1 MLEGIP
7 VFDKQCSI
15 SGISLFIY
23 DRTFIVSSAR
33 PLSVISSAVLG
44 AELRQARYIINHS
57 VDKDYSGSDPE
68 EELRQVA
75 ERLRLGRDV
84 LGMMT
89 AVSVKNTV
97 LCRERRKD
105 LTVATLCTAGTG
117 NPGVAGLTVSKVQS
131 QYKPGTINLILLVD
145 GNLTDAAMV
154 NAVITATEAK
164 ARALF
169 KARVV
174 LSGGEQA
181 TGTTTDSIVVACTGR
196 GEPLRYA
203 GTATGLGYLI
213 GSTVY
218 RAVSQGIEAYTR
230 SMTDFL

>member
-1 MLEGIP
+1 MLDGIP
-7 VFDKQCSI
+7 VFNEQCSI
-15 SGISLFIY
+15 GGISLFVY
-23 DRTFIVSSAR
+23 DRTFIVASAR

-44 AELRQARYIINHS
+44 ADLRQVRYIINHS
-57 VDKDYSGSDPE
+57 VDKDYHSSDPE
-68 EELRQVA
+68 EDLRQLA
-75 ERLRLGRDV
+75 LCLHLGKDV
-84 LGMMT
+84 LGMMS

-97 LCRERRKD
+97 LCQERQKD
-105 LTVATLCTAGTG
+105 LTVAALCTAGTG
-117 NPGVAGLTVSKVQS
+117 NPGVAGLPVGKVQS

-145 GNLTDAAMV
+145 GNMTDAAMV

-169 KARVV
+169 KAKVT
-174 LSGGEQA
+174 LPDGEPV
-181 TGTTTDSIVVACTGR
+181 TGTTTDSIVVAGTGR

-218 RAVSQGIEAYTR
+218 RAVAQGVKNYAR
-230 SMTDFL
+230 GML